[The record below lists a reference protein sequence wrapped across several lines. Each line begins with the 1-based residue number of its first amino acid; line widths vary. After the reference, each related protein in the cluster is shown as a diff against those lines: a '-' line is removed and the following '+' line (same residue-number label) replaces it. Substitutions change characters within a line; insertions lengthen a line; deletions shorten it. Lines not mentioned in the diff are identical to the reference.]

1 MMHSLATVVAVDK
14 KQITVSCRQQTSCGS
29 CASQNSCG
37 TGVVSKV
44 LPGRQHQLTLSATH
58 INDPIHI
65 GQLVEIG
72 LSERS
77 VLQSALLV
85 YVLPLVCLLLGT
97 LLGQWWFVELAG
109 GGEGGV
115 IACALAG
122 GAVGLLIARYRA
134 RTLSV
139 LGDYQPSLIRVL
151 GKPVAQGL
159 ETNALS
165 KDSSSR

>member
-1 MMHSLATVVAVDK
+1 
-14 KQITVSCRQQTSCGS
+14 
-29 CASQNSCG
+29 G

-44 LPGRQHQLTLSATH
+44 LPGRQHQLTLSTSH
-58 INDPIHI
+58 ITESIHI

-85 YVLPLVCLLLGT
+85 YVLPLLCMLLGT

-122 GAVGLLIARYRA
+122 GA
-134 RTLSV
+134 
-139 LGDYQPSLIRVL
+139 
-151 GKPVAQGL
+151 
-159 ETNALS
+159 
-165 KDSSSR
+165 

>member
-1 MMHSLATVVAVDK
+1 MMHSLATVVAVARN
-14 KQITVSCRQQTSCGS
+14 QITVSCQQQTSCGS

-37 TGVVSKV
+37 TGVISKV
-44 LPGRQHQLTLSATH
+44 LPGRQHQLTLSTRN
-58 INDPIHI
+58 IDEPIEV

-85 YVLPLVCLLLGT
+85 YVLPLVCMLLGT

-115 IACALAG
+115 IACALLG
-122 GAVGLLIARYRA
+122 GALGLLLARRRA
-134 RTLSV
+134 SGLSSQ
-139 LGDYQPSLIRVL
+139 GEYQPSLIRVL
-151 GKPVAQGL
+151 GQPVADGL
-159 ETNALS
+159 STNALS

>member
-1 MMHSLATVVAVDK
+1 MMQSLATVVAVEK
-14 KQITVSCRQQTSCGS
+14 HHITVSCQQQTSCGS

-44 LPGRQHQLTLSATH
+44 LPGRQHLLKVSTRHLHESVAV
-58 INDPIHI
+58 

-85 YVLPLVCLLLGT
+85 YVLPLICMLLGT
-97 LLGQWWFVELAG
+97 LLGQWWFVILAG
-109 GGEGGV
+109 GGELGV

-122 GAVGLLIARYRA
+122 GAFGLGIAKWRA
-134 RTLSV
+134 KHLSV
-139 LGDYQPSLIRVL
+139 QGDYQPSLLRVL
-151 GKPVAQGL
+151 GQPVADGL
-159 ETNALS
+159 TINALS

>member
-1 MMHSLATVVAVDK
+1 MMHSLATVVAVERN
-14 KQITVSCRQQTSCGS
+14 QITVSCQQQTSCGS

-37 TGVVSKV
+37 TGVISKV
-44 LPGRQHQLTLSATH
+44 LPGRQHQLTLSTKH
-58 INDPIHI
+58 VHEPIEV

-85 YVLPLVCLLLGT
+85 YVLPLVCMLLGT

-115 IACALAG
+115 IAGALAG
-122 GAVGLLIARYRA
+122 GALGLLLARRRA
-134 RTLSV
+134 SGLSEQ
-139 LGDYQPSLIRVL
+139 GDYQPSLIRVL
-151 GKPVAQGL
+151 GQPVADSL
-159 ETNALS
+159 STNALS